1 MKVFVA
7 VRVGTEEMFD
17 GVEGELV
24 RPAWPFQRS
33 AADGPRFM
41 GIASGRASR
50 YARVA
55 DLGHFGDAPFRSVF
69 FDALVRDTGL
79 EVTNDNQRRAMES
92 AEQVLAAADALD
104 EGTIV
109 ECDGSRIRAAAT
121 R

>member
-7 VRVGTEEMFD
+7 VRVGTEELFD

-24 RPAWPFQRS
+24 RPARPFQES
-33 AADGPRFM
+33 PADGPGFM

-50 YARVA
+50 FARVA
-55 DLGHFGDAPFRSVF
+55 DLGHVGHAPFRSVF

-79 EVTNDNQRRAMES
+79 EATNDNQRRAMES
-92 AEQVLAAADALD
+92 AEQVLSAAGALD
-104 EGTIV
+104 EGVIV
-109 ECDGSRIRAAAT
+109 MYDGWRIQEVAT

>member
-1 MKVFVA
+1 VKVFVA

-24 RPAWPFQRS
+24 RPARPVRES
-33 AADGPRFM
+33 TADRPGFI

-55 DLGHFGDAPFRSVF
+55 DLGHVGHAPFRSVF

-92 AEQVLAAADALD
+92 AEQVLATADTLD
-104 EGTIV
+104 EGAIV
-109 ECDGSRIRAAAT
+109 MYDGWRIRVTAT

>member
-1 MKVFVA
+1 MFVA

-24 RPAWPFQRS
+24 RPARPVHES
-33 AADGPRFM
+33 TAVGPRFM

-55 DLGHFGDAPFRSVF
+55 DLGHVGHAPFRSVF

-79 EVTNDNQRRAMES
+79 EVTNDNQRRAMEL

-109 ECDGSRIRAAAT
+109 KYDGRRIRAVAA